1 MLQDFEA
8 QAPDHAIP
16 ATYERLCESLR
27 GAARAQAASDP
38 ARAKQELD
46 SALSLVFSL
55 LGTLNYKGGGE
66 LAPRLGALYGY
77 FASEILVLMH
87 AMDTASLERVIE
99 MVGILNGQW
108 RSSSSENLP
117 TTH

>member
-8 QAPDHAIP
+8 DAPDRAIP
-16 ATYERLCESLR
+16 ATYDRLCAALH
-27 GAARAQAASDP
+27 GAARAQGAGDALLV
-38 ARAKQELD
+38 KQELD
-46 SALSLVFSL
+46 GALSLVFTL
-55 LGTLNYKGGGE
+55 LGTLNYKDGGE

-87 AMDTASLERVIE
+87 TPDAEALQRVIE
-99 MVGILNGQW
+99 MVDILNGQW
-108 RSSSSENLP
+108 RSSSGQEVP

>member
-8 QAPDHAIP
+8 PALDRAIP
-16 ATYERLCESLR
+16 ATYDRLCAALR
-27 GAARAQAASDP
+27 SANTAQAAGDP
-38 ARAKQELD
+38 LRVKQELD
-46 SALSLVFSL
+46 AALSLVFSL
-55 LGTLNYKGGGE
+55 LGTLNYKEGGE

-87 AMDTASLERVIE
+87 SPDADSLARVIE
-99 MVGILNGQW
+99 MVDILNGQW
-108 RSSSSENLP
+108 RSSSGTDMP

>member
-8 QAPDHAIP
+8 DAPDRAIP
-16 ATYERLCESLR
+16 ATYDRLCTALKS
-27 GAARAQAASDP
+27 AARAQAAGEP
-38 ARAKQELD
+38 LLVKQELD
-46 SALSLVFSL
+46 GALSLVFSL
-55 LGTLNYKGGGE
+55 LGTLNYKEGGE

-87 AMDTASLERVIE
+87 AMDPVSLDRVIE
-99 MVGILNGQW
+99 MVDILSGQW
-108 RSSSSENLP
+108 RSSPSDDVP

>member
-8 QAPDHAIP
+8 QAPDRAIP
-16 ATYERLCESLR
+16 ATYDRLCAALR
-27 GAARAQAASDP
+27 SATQARTAGDP
-38 ARAKQELD
+38 LQVKQELD
-46 SALSLVFSL
+46 AALSHVFSL
-55 LGTLNYKGGGE
+55 LGTLNYKDGGE

-87 AMDTASLERVIE
+87 APDVDGLERVIE
-99 MVGILNGQW
+99 MVNILNGQW
-108 RSSSSENLP
+108 RSSSGDTVP